1 MHKLFYF
8 HNGKKFVLVT
18 FQTLIESP
26 NTTVFGSDQSALG
39 HVNYKALE
47 HPQGGLIYHFK
58 LCPDLKNEI
67 MEWLNHVSAYNI
79 KWYTSI
85 HIKEPIKQ
93 GYKICSKIVV
103 G

>member
-1 MHKLFYF
+1 MYKLFYF
-8 HNGKKFVLVT
+8 HNDKKFVLTT
-18 FQTLIESP
+18 FQTLIEVP
-26 NTTVFGSDQSALG
+26 NTVFGSDQSALG

-67 MEWLNHVSAYNI
+67 TEWLNYVSAYNI